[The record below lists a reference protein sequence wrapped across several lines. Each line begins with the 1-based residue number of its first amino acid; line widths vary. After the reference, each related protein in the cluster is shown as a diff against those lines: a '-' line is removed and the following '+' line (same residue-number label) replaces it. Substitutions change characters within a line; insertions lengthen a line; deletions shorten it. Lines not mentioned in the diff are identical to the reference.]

1 MSCPRFVAESLAVR
15 TATHILHLT
24 TRSYAEH
31 KALDEFYNALVDLTD
46 RYAEAYMGEHD
57 NVSFPSVKPP
67 TGTAQE
73 VLTDY
78 LDLVRQELEDEGKH
92 ATKQTILAE
101 IEELVLSTL
110 YKLKLK

>member
-1 MSCPRFVAESLAVR
+1 MSCPRFVAESLALR
-15 TATHILHLT
+15 TAIHILHLT

-31 KALDEFYNALVDLTD
+31 VALGDFYDKLTELTD
-46 RYAEAYMGEHD
+46 RYAESYMGEHD
-57 NVSFPSVKPP
+57 NVTLPSVKPP
-67 TGTAQE
+67 TGTARE
-73 VLTDY
+73 VLLDY
-78 LDLVRQELEDEGKH
+78 LDLVRDELDEDQDS

>member
-1 MSCPRFVAESLAVR
+1 MSCPRFVAESLALR

-31 KALDEFYNALVDLTD
+31 VTLGGFYDKLTELTD
-46 RYAEAYMGEHD
+46 RYAEAYMGEND
-57 NVSFPSVKPP
+57 NVTFPSVKPP
-67 TGTAQE
+67 TGTARE
-73 VLTDY
+73 ILMDY
-78 LDLVRQELEDEGKH
+78 LDLVHEELEEAGDH